1 MLDPSPFAAPGSA
14 AECRDCLLFALGR
27 EEYAL
32 DMSQVEAICGHL
44 EVRPQAGAAAGLR
57 GIARR
62 HGAELP
68 IFDLRACLG
77 LPRRDAGWQ
86 STIVVVRLDGRRAG
100 LMVDGVRDVQHL
112 PPGHGPQRLDLD
124 RLLGPRGESGQPLP
138 PFSDSESTPCTTST

>member
-1 MLDPSPFAAPGSA
+1 MLDPSPLAAPGSA

-32 DMSQVEAICGHL
+32 DMNQVEAICGHL
-44 EVRPQAGAAAGLR
+44 EVLR

-68 IFDLRACLG
+68 VFDLRVCLG

-124 RLLGPRGESGQPLP
+124 RLLGPRGESGRPLP